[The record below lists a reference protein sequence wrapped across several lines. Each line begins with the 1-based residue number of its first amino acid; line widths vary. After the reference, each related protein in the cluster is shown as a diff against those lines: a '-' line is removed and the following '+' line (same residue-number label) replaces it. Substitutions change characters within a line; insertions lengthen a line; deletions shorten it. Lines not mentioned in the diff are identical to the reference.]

1 MTLTTKYDR
10 IMESIH
16 TTPALEERILR
27 AAAQPRA
34 KQKPRRTVWLKTAGT
49 LAACLVLVFCG
60 TSLLRQ
66 APEGNEPSAVQ
77 GGVPS
82 GMQDFDSIDALAA
95 SLPFTLQTPAVLP
108 EGYEFSAAADQ
119 FGTAVVIYSNGAD
132 SIRFYM
138 SADGDAAEGYYP
150 DAPAHETELATLYG
164 ENGVY
169 TAAQWDKDGNSF
181 LLLADAGLGEDA
193 FAEIIRS
200 VR

>member
-1 MTLTTKYDR
+1 MTLMTKYDR

-34 KQKPRRTVWLKTAGT
+34 KSKPRRTVWLKAAGT
-49 LAACLVLVFCG
+49 LAACLVLVLCG
-60 TSLLRQ
+60 TTLLHQ
-66 APEGNEPSAVQ
+66 TPDHDQQPPAVEGTYGIQE
-77 GGVPS
+77 
-82 GMQDFDSIDALAA
+82 FDSIDALAA
-95 SLPFTLQTPAVLP
+95 NLPFTLQTPAVLP
-108 EGYEFSAAADQ
+108 EGYEFSSAANQ

-138 SADGDAAEGYYP
+138 SADGDAAEGYSP

-164 ENGVY
+164 EDGVY
-169 TAAQWDKDGNSF
+169 TAAEWEKDGSSF
-181 LLLADAGLGEDA
+181 LLLADAGLREDA
-193 FAEIIRS
+193 FAEIIQS

>member
-16 TTPALEERILR
+16 TTPELEERILR
-27 AAAQPRA
+27 AADQPRA
-34 KQKPRRTVWLKTAGT
+34 KTKPRRIWIKTAGT

-60 TSLLRQ
+60 TTLLHQ

-108 EGYEFSAAADQ
+108 EGYEFSSAADQ
-119 FGTAVVIYSNGAD
+119 FGTAVVIYTNGAD

-150 DAPAHETELATLYG
+150 DVPAHETEFATLYG

-169 TAAQWDKDGNSF
+169 TAAQWGKDGNSF
-181 LLLADAGLGEDA
+181 LLLADAGLSEDT
-193 FAEIIRS
+193 FAEIIQS